1 MTITD
6 TSVPEDL
13 QRQGV
18 DVLNGRIGTRTNCIH
33 EAMARSEIPLA
44 PIGIGELAQEIAE
57 SLGLEFNDRTYSEQ
71 ITYNHL
77 NTMRT
82 RQYAERLPDGRWQ
95 LTEKARQL
103 IERARQKLS
112 SVNAHDSNSS
122 DTDDTLT
129 PRKTDRQARLTLPDD
144 FANTQVI
151 LERISDQ
158 ELRIRKA
165 HVRPK
170 LFNLAD
176 LLSKVTDENRHA
188 EISTGPAVGREAK
201 R

>member
-1 MTITD
+1 MSTTVL
-6 TSVPEDL
+6 SNDL
-13 QRQGV
+13 QRPGV
-18 DVLNGRIGTRTNCIH
+18 DALNGRIGNRTNCIH
-33 EAMARSEIPLA
+33 EAMARSAEPLA
-44 PIGIGELAQEIAE
+44 PAEIGERARAIAE
-57 SLGLEFNDRTYSEQ
+57 SMGLEFNDRTYSEQ

-77 NTMRT
+77 NTMRG
-82 RQYAERLPDGRWQ
+82 RLYAERLPDGRWQ

-103 IERARQKLS
+103 IARANQRQ
-112 SVNAHDSNSS
+112 AMG
-122 DTDDTLT
+122 DTGAAESDDTPT

-165 HVRPK
+165 NVRPK

-176 LLSKVTDENRHA
+176 LLARVTDENRHA

-201 R
+201 Q